1 MLNEEVVMG
10 TLIENRMRAQL
21 VERLDALI
29 VEQRRTNELLGA
41 LLQRKDGP
49 HPAGVSGGC
58 GPSVDA
64 QR

>member
-1 MLNEEVVMG
+1 MG

-29 VEQRRTNELLGA
+29 VEQQRTNELLTA

-49 HPAGVSGGC
+49 HPAGVAGGY
-58 GPSVDA
+58 GPSDSA
-64 QR
+64 RR